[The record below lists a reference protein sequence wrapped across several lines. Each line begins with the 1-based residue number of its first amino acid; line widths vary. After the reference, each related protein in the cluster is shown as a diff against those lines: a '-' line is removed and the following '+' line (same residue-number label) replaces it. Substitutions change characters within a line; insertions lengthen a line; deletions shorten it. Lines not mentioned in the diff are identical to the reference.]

1 MLWGVHQVRHV
12 THTTP
17 DTSASAYVVDSYLI
31 ILKSLIPSVI
41 ASLYHDLTSPDTN
54 PPEWALNGRMWILLL
69 MVVLGP
75 LSFLRRLD
83 SLRHTS
89 YVALFSCGE
98 YLLAHIITRRAESLY
113 SLACSIPR
121 LDSDCMP
128 LPSVERDDTTW
139 RNTSHQDHTQLC
151 FNVPHPSFRLHL
163 CPERNVLPRSPCS
176 DYKD

>member
-1 MLWGVHQVRHV
+1 MLTCLFSGTVGACGLSLLSACARKAPHRRATVFAIATLTFPRAAVFFDAAIAIKCFGVSIRCAT

-17 DTSASAYVVDSYLI
+17 DTSASAYVADSYLI

-54 PPEWALNGRMWILLL
+54 PPEWALNGRVWIILL

-89 YVALFSCGE
+89 YIALFSCGE
-98 YLLAHIITRRAESLY
+98 YLLAYVITRCAESLY
-113 SLACSIPR
+113 S
-121 LDSDCMP
+121 
-128 LPSVERDDTTW
+128 
-139 RNTSHQDHTQLC
+139 
-151 FNVPHPSFRLHL
+151 
-163 CPERNVLPRSPCS
+163 
-176 DYKD
+176 